1 MTEQHSFR
9 GPVPEPKADGGTTDA
24 VDASAG
30 IGGYRLAQTDPL
42 DRAPSKILKLWAAN
56 GLTGVR
62 IDSSSWEELAML
74 RELARR
80 RAGDGHTVPRI
91 AGGGPV
97 LVDTVPTSEREY
109 WIGDGQS
116 IRAALDTALAQGVGW
131 VGVRLQSLDRAQ
143 SMIGAAHAAGLRIS
157 YRGPWEGVGNLRVG
171 DHLPAVAEVLRDP
184 GESPLRILHRWAQDT
199 GVGEE
204 RLAWAHATGLSVG
217 SELLALR
224 RSVFLREALEAPF
237 LEELEAI
244 LPHAAHLRDMK
255 RPGGYLA
262 GKRMLRQ
269 HTGLTEPSRNDASLA
284 EDGWARLLVAVGAVP
299 DPLVPATR
307 APQLTSL
314 PGYAWHEECALLM
327 HAGVHDPASR
337 GGALLTAPAAAVGEV
352 AQQT

>member
-9 GPVPEPKADGGTTDA
+9 GPVPELNADGGTTDA

-30 IGGYRLAQTDPL
+30 IGGYRLSQTDPL
-42 DRAPSKILKLWAAN
+42 DRAPLKILELWAAN

-80 RAGDGHTVPRI
+80 RAGDGQPLPRI

-97 LVDTVPTSEREY
+97 LVDTVPTSDREY

-116 IRAALDTALAQGVGW
+116 VRAALDTALAHGVGW
-131 VGVRLQSLDRAQ
+131 VGVRLQSPDRAQ
-143 SMIGAAHAAGLRIS
+143 SLIRAAHAAGLRIS
-157 YRGPWEGVGNLRVG
+157 YRGPWEGAGNLTVG
-171 DHLPAVAEVLRDP
+171 DHLPAVAEILRDP
-184 GESPLRILHRWAQDT
+184 GESPLRILHRWAQDP
-199 GVGEE
+199 GVGEA
-204 RLAWAHATGLSVG
+204 RLAWAHMAGLSVG

-224 RSVFLREALEAPF
+224 RSIFLREALEAPF

-269 HTGLTEPSRNDASLA
+269 HTGLAEPSRNDAALA
-284 EDGWARLLVAVGAVP
+284 EDGWARLLVAIGSVP
-299 DPLVPATR
+299 DPMVPATR

-337 GGALLTAPAAAVGEV
+337 GAALLTGPAAAVGEI
-352 AQQT
+352 AQQG